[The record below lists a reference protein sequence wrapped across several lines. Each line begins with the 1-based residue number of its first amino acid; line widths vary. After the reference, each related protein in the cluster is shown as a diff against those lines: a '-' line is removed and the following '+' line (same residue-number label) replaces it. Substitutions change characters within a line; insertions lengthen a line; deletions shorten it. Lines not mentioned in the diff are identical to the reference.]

1 MRGHSRGIRKLFS
14 ENAKGHRVPTSEE
27 LISTLKSIIE
37 SFENVYIIFDALDE
51 CQDRRNFL
59 TLLNKI
65 HSWEIGTLHL
75 LATSRHEQDIAKVLT
90 TLVTYIVPMDESF
103 VDGDIRFHVSKTLN
117 DDPEFGVYS
126 GKERK
131 MVETALTEGAHGL

>member
-1 MRGHSRGIRKLFS
+1 M
-14 ENAKGHRVPTSEE
+14 
-27 LISTLKSIIE
+27 KSIIE

-75 LATSRHEQDIAKVLT
+75 LATSRHEQDIAKILT

-131 MVETALTEGAHGL
+131 MVETALTEGAHGM